1 MSLSITCTYFWRSK
15 VYLCLL
21 VIYTCIRDGVYI
33 LIVAVINLE
42 IDWSLMPT
50 VILLAGES
58 WGVERYCRYS
68 IIQSDWEKIL
78 QQARIRSLSYIF
90 FLLSDPEDVEYEDV
104 VSVLRGITLTE
115 RERVGQVKSQHSF
128 SPRPVAI

>member
-1 MSLSITCTYFWRSK
+1 MRE
-15 VYLCLL
+15 V
-21 VIYTCIRDGVYI
+21 
-33 LIVAVINLE
+33 IVASKNKVI
-42 IDWSLMPT
+42 
-50 VILLAGES
+50 
-58 WGVERYCRYS
+58 
-68 IIQSDWEKIL
+68 IIH
-78 QQARIRSLSYIF
+78 IF

>member
-1 MSLSITCTYFWRSK
+1 
-15 VYLCLL
+15 
-21 VIYTCIRDGVYI
+21 
-33 LIVAVINLE
+33 
-42 IDWSLMPT
+42 MPT

-58 WGVERYCRYS
+58 WGLRDIVDFQLFNLIERRYCSKQEYGHYHTS
-68 IIQSDWEKIL
+68 
-78 QQARIRSLSYIF
+78 F

-115 RERVGQVKSQHSF
+115 RERVGQVKNQHSF

>member
-1 MSLSITCTYFWRSK
+1 M
-15 VYLCLL
+15 YLFLKIKSLL
-21 VIYTCIRDGVYI
+21 VLAGHIHMHKR
-33 LIVAVINLE
+33 
-42 IDWSLMPT
+42 WSLHFNCSCNQFRNWLIANAYSNIIGGWKP
-50 VILLAGES
+50 
-58 WGVERYCRYS
+58 GVERYCRFS